1 MHASS
6 PEPQPPH
13 KHRDIE
19 SREDIVAVID
29 LFYERTFRDPVLGPI
44 FVDIAKLDLEHHI
57 PIVADFWENIL
68 FAARKYPG
76 GMMRVHFDVHHM
88 TSLQPHHFQRWL
100 DYWEAS
106 VADQFE
112 GPRATL
118 AKEHAYRV
126 ARMMSDRLS
135 MMPGG
140 PVAHVWD
147 RSKS

>member
-1 MHASS
+1 MQSTL
-6 PEPQPPH
+6 H

-29 LFYERTFRDPVLGPI
+29 LFYERTFADPVLGPI
-44 FVDIAKLDLEHHI
+44 FVDIMKLDLDHHI

-76 GMMRVHFDVHHM
+76 GMMRVHFDVHMM
-88 TSLQPHHFQRWL
+88 TGLQPHHFQRWL

-106 VADQFE
+106 IEEQFA

-118 AKEHAYRV
+118 AKEHAWRV
-126 ARMMSDRLS
+126 ARMMADRLS

-147 RSKS
+147 RTKT